1 MERRRLQPA
10 SARTLWL
17 NMQATGVV
25 RSAVVLLILVTLH
38 ACGDD
43 KSPVRPTSTTTPTVA
58 TLVRLEIVGPR
69 TLPPGE
75 ATRFA
80 VTGHFSDGSTRD
92 MSTQASWQS
101 QNSSVLAV
109 EGLGQATARQ
119 LGESVLTVR
128 TAGLSSTTEVVV
140 VPAGTFR
147 LAVIAREAGSIF
159 LDIRVEVLEGR
170 GAGLSTTRLVN
181 GRYALYGVAGDTL
194 VRVSG
199 RGYRE
204 HNQRLV
210 VADHTAIEVEMV
222 PDRPR
227 AQISGDYTLT
237 ITADPARCGA
247 LPGEVRI
254 RRYAAQVTQ
263 LGPEILVTLAGGD
276 STTGTLVRNQFGGR
290 LDADNMRATFN
301 LALNFNYYY
310 RYYYSGFIPPPDVAE
325 RLSGTSY
332 LLISGGGTTS
342 VSDRSLSGTLRGP
355 IQIVEMPV
363 LWAVSRWGASCDSV
377 HGFVLSR

>member
-1 MERRRLQPA
+1 
-10 SARTLWL
+10 
-17 NMQATGVV
+17 MQSTTVLKRA
-25 RSAVVLLILVTLH
+25 AVVLILVGVH

-43 KSPVRPTSTTTPTVA
+43 KSPVRPTSTATPPVA

-69 TLPPGE
+69 SLPPGE

-101 QNSSVLAV
+101 QNTSVLAV

-119 LGESVLTVR
+119 VGESVLTVR
-128 TAGLSSTTEVVV
+128 IAGMSSTTEVVV

-147 LAVIAREAGSIF
+147 LSVFAREAGSIF
-159 LDIRVEVLEGR
+159 LDIRVDVLEGR
-170 GAGLSTTRLVN
+170 GAGLFTTRLVN
-181 GRYALYGVAGDTL
+181 GRYALYGVAGDIL

-210 VADHTAIEVEMV
+210 VTDHAAIEVEMV
-222 PDRPR
+222 PERPR

-247 LPGEVRI
+247 LPGDVRV

-263 LGPEILVTLAGGD
+263 LGPEILVTLASGD
-276 STTGTLVRNQFGGR
+276 STNGTLVRNQFGGR
-290 LDADNMRATFN
+290 LDADNMRASFN
-301 LALNFNYYY
+301 LALNYT
-310 RYYYSGFIPPPDVAE
+310 YYYSYYHTGFIPPPDVAE

-342 VSDRSLSGTLRGP
+342 VSDRSISGTLRGS
-355 IQIVEMPV
+355 IQIVEMNVPWTV
-363 LWAVSRWGASCDSV
+363 NRWGAACNSI
-377 HGFVLSR
+377 HGFALSR

>member
-1 MERRRLQPA
+1 MQ
-10 SARTLWL
+10 SA
-17 NMQATGVV
+17 AVV
-25 RSAVVLLILVTLH
+25 RRAAIVLIVVGFH

-43 KSPVRPTSTTTPTVA
+43 KSPVGPTPTATPPVA

-75 ATRFA
+75 VTRFA

-101 QNSSVLAV
+101 QNTSVLAV

-119 LGESVLTVR
+119 VGESVLTVR
-128 TAGLSSTTEVVV
+128 ISGMSSTTEVVV

-147 LAVIAREAGSIF
+147 LSVFAREAGSIF
-159 LDIRVEVLEGR
+159 LDVRVDVLEGR
-170 GAGLSTTRLVN
+170 GAGLFTTRLVN
-181 GRYALYGVAGDTL
+181 NRYALYGVAGNTL

-210 VADHTAIEVEMV
+210 VTDHTTIEVEMV
-222 PDRPR
+222 PERPR

-263 LGPEILVTLAGGD
+263 LGPEILVRLAGGD
-276 STTGTLVRNQFGGR
+276 PTIGTLVRNQFGGR
-290 LDADNMRATFN
+290 LDADNMRASFN
-301 LALNFNYYY
+301 LALSDSYYY
-310 RYYYSGFIPPPDVAE
+310 YHYSVFTTPPDVAE
-325 RLSGTSY
+325 RLSGATY
-332 LLISGGGTTS
+332 LLISGGVTAS
-342 VSDRSLSGTLRGP
+342 VSDRSVSGTLRGP

-363 LWAVSRWGASCDSV
+363 LWTVSRWGAGCDSV